1 MSVKKEIIVR
11 FGFVYVVAVL
21 IMIPILFSAGV
32 TIVNEGDFWRAQGA
46 KSKRDSLLVKPNRGN
61 ILACDGKLLASSI
74 PSYKLNMDFF
84 ADGFEEDT
92 LYKYIDTLSYCL
104 AGVCKGKTQQEIKK
118 TILNG
123 YKEVHVRYAK
133 TGKKNRWYPL
143 NLGNI
148 SYTELK
154 EIKQFPLFDKGSNAS
169 GLGIHEQ
176 VRRKKPFGS
185 LASRTVG
192 GLYAETDKGGSSGIE
207 MKYDSL
213 LKGKNG
219 ISSRQ
224 KIAGKF
230 RTINEVDPVDGLDI
244 KTTIDIN
251 IQDITESAL
260 LKKLMEVDAEKGCAV
275 VMEVQT
281 GEIKAISNLERR
293 SEGYVESQNFAVSS
307 ETEPGS
313 TFKVASVIAALEDG
327 VVDTSYRVDT
337 GKGIYHFGKT
347 PMRDHNYNKGGYQEI
362 SLAQSIWYSSNIGIS
377 RIIHEFYKD
386 QPEKFVN
393 RLYAMKLNA
402 PLDLEIP
409 GSGRPKIKH
418 PNDVTA
424 NWSGTTL
431 PWMSIGYE
439 TQIPPIYMLTF
450 YNGIANNGKVIKP
463 FFVKAICKDGNE
475 IEKFST
481 DVINNSLCSKKT
493 LDKVKQMLIDVVEK
507 GTATDV
513 RSKNFKIAG
522 KTGTA
527 QVDYGKRGKT
537 KTHQLTFCGFFPA
550 ENPQYT
556 CIVVVWSPNKGY
568 PSAGAISG
576 TVFKD
581 IAERIYAQSSLLRK
595 ELAMPVD
602 NKPAIPYTKGGKFGE
617 LKVVLEKL
625 NIPYAVQDDKNV
637 DWVYTEAQPENV
649 HIREHKINNSMV
661 PKVIDM
667 GAKDAIF
674 LLENKGL
681 QVRISGRGR
690 VFRQSIS
697 PGENIKKGDVIQ
709 LELR

>member
-11 FGFVYVVAVL
+11 FGFIYALAVL
-21 IMIPILFSAGV
+21 VMIPILFSAGT
-32 TIVNEGDFWRAQGA
+32 TIIGEGDFWRAQGA
-46 KSKRDSLLVKPNRGN
+46 KSKRDSLIVKPNRGN

-74 PSYKLNMDFF
+74 PSYKLYMDFF
-84 ADGFEEDT
+84 ADGFQEDT
-92 LYKYIDTLSYCL
+92 LYKYIDTLSRCL
-104 AGVCKGKTQQEIKK
+104 AGVCKGKTPQEIKRR
-118 TILNG
+118 ILDG
-123 YKEVHVRYAK
+123 YKEVHIRYER

-143 NLGNI
+143 NLGNM

-154 EIKQFPLFDKGSNAS
+154 EIKQFPFFDSGTNAS
-169 GLGIHEQ
+169 GLGVHEQ

-185 LASRTVG
+185 LASRTIG

-213 LKGKNG
+213 LKGKSG

-224 KIAGKF
+224 KIAGRF
-230 RTINEVDPVDGLDI
+230 RTVNEVDPVDGLDI
-244 KTTIDIN
+244 QTTIDIN

-293 SEGYVESQNFAVSS
+293 AGVYEETQNFAVSS

-327 VVDTSYRVDT
+327 VVDTSYRIDT
-337 GKGIYHFGKT
+337 GKGIYYFGRT
-347 PMRDHNYNKGGYQEI
+347 PMKDHNYHKEGYGEI
-362 SLAQSIWYSSNIGIS
+362 SLAQSIWHSSNIGVS
-377 RIIHEFYKD
+377 RMIYEFYKD
-386 QPEKFVN
+386 QPERFVN
-393 RLYAMKLNA
+393 RLYTMKLNE
-402 PLDLEIP
+402 PIDLEIP

-418 PNDVTA
+418 PDDMAV

-450 YNGIANNGKVIKP
+450 YNGIANNGRVIKP

-475 IEKFST
+475 IKKFST
-481 DVINNSLCSKKT
+481 EVINPSLCSQRT
-493 LDKVKQMLIDVVEK
+493 LGKVRQMLVDVVEK
-507 GTATDV
+507 GTATAV
-513 RSKNFKIAG
+513 KSKDFQIAG

-527 QVDYGKRGKT
+527 QVDYGRRGKT

-556 CIVVVWSPNKGY
+556 CIVVVWSPNRGY
-568 PSAGAISG
+568 PSAGGISG
-576 TVFKD
+576 VVFKD
-581 IAERIYAQSSLLRK
+581 IAERIYAQSPLLRK
-595 ELAMPVD
+595 EPDVATEESSAV
-602 NKPAIPYTKGGKFGE
+602 PYTKDGNLKE
-617 LKVVLEKL
+617 LKIVLEKL
-625 NIPYAVQDDKNV
+625 DIPYTIEEQKNV
-637 DWVYTEAQPENV
+637 DWVYTEAHDENIS
-649 HIREHKINNSMV
+649 IREHKIHNNLV
-661 PKVIDM
+661 PKVVGM

-690 VFRQSIS
+690 VSKQSIS
-697 PGENIKKGDVIQ
+697 PGQNIRNGDIIH